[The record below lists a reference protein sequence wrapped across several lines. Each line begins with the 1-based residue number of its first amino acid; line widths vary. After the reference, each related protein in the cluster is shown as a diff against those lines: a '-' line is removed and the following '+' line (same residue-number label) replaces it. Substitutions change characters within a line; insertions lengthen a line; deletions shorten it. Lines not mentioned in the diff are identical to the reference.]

1 MIELL
6 GVGVPGA
13 GGQWLL
19 HRVCA
24 RIDHG
29 VLTAVLAR
37 TPAQSAAFL
46 DAVAGN
52 LVPVEG
58 RVWVSRRPL
67 MRETAARIR
76 ALAADAGRVSAYSS
90 RRSVLWNTLVT
101 GGHALAGLLRFPRR
115 AGRRAALQALE
126 RVGLADRA
134 RHPMAALTPGERLRV
149 ALARARCSNAAIVVL
164 RDVDTVAA
172 PEEIP
177 ALLRLAREAARTER
191 SAVIVS
197 LASPA
202 LARAHADRVIAL
214 ADGLVVF
221 DGPARELTDDQARR
235 PLGALV
241 P

>member
-1 MIELL
+1 VIELL
-6 GVGVPGA
+6 GVGVPGG

-24 RIDHG
+24 RIDRG

-76 ALAADAGRVSAYSS
+76 ALVADAGRVSTYSS
-90 RRSVLWNTLVT
+90 GRSVLWNTLVT
-101 GGHALAGLLRFPRR
+101 GGYALEGLLRFPRR
-115 AGRRAALQALE
+115 AERRAALQALE
-126 RVGLADRA
+126 RVGLAERA
-134 RHPMAALTPGERLRV
+134 RQPMAALTAGERLRV

-172 PEEIP
+172 PED
-177 ALLRLAREAARTER
+177 AATLLRLAREAARTER
-191 SAVIVS
+191 VAVIVS
-197 LASPA
+197 LESPA
-202 LARAHADRVIAL
+202 LARAHADRVIVL
-214 ADGLVVF
+214 ADGRLVF
-221 DGPARELTDDQARR
+221 DGAARDFTDDQVTRR
-235 PLGALV
+235 LGALV